1 MTFPRL
7 TAVRRPQGLFAHEAG
22 ATAVE
27 FALIAP
33 VFLVMLVGMLDVGQM
48 VYAQSVLNGA
58 VQGAARGASLE
69 NGDTSAA
76 DALVLSH
83 VKGIMPGVVLNS
95 SRRSY
100 YDFADIERAER
111 WNDADDNGVCNAGEA
126 FTDENR
132 NGQWDNEIGLAG
144 NGGAN
149 DVVIYTVRATYDPLF
164 RTPFMPE
171 AWASRTLQS
180 TVIKKNQPYADQS
193 TYSAT
198 AGTC

>member
-1 MTFPRL
+1 MTFRL
-7 TAVRRPQGLFAHEAG
+7 RASLLRSRILADETGV
-22 ATAVE
+22 TVVE

-33 VFLVMLVGMLDVGQM
+33 VFLMMLVGMLDIGQM
-48 VYAQSVLNGA
+48 VYAQAVLNGA
-58 VQGAARGASLE
+58 VQAAARGASLE
-69 NGDTSAA
+69 NGSTAAA

-83 VKGIMPGVVLNS
+83 VSGIMPGVALNT

-111 WNDADDNGVCNAGEA
+111 WNDADDNGVCNDGEA

-132 NGQWDNEIGLAG
+132 NDQWDEEIGLAG
-144 NGGAN
+144 NGGAS

-171 AWASRTLQS
+171 AWATRTLQS
-180 TVIKKNQPYADQS
+180 SVIRKNQPYADQS
-193 TYSAT
+193 SYSAT
-198 AGTC
+198 AGTCN